1 MEDLI
6 ETQEEGR
13 MPELTALLIGLGLSA
28 TCGFRVFVPLLG
40 ISIAHHCGVVDFGP
54 GTAWIGSLPATICF
68 GVAAIIEI
76 AAYYVPWVDN
86 LLDTIATP
94 TAVIAGILVTAA
106 MLVDMSPLTRWGLA
120 TIAGGTSAAAVQAS
134 TVALRATSAVTTG
147 GLGNPLVSTGELVAS
162 IIGTITA
169 LLVPVVACVLILVA
183 LAFIIVVIARIR
195 RRLVA
200 PVAA

>member
-1 MEDLI
+1 MDREPARDDLL
-6 ETQEEGR
+6 R
-13 MPELTALLIGLGLSA
+13 
-28 TCGFRVFVPLLG
+28 CCRDHRDRRVLR
-40 ISIAHHCGVVDFGP
+40 P
-54 GTAWIGSLPATICF
+54 G
-68 GVAAIIEI
+68 
-76 AAYYVPWVDN
+76 
-86 LLDTIATP
+86 
-94 TAVIAGILVTAA
+94 
-106 MLVDMSPLTRWGLA
+106 GLA